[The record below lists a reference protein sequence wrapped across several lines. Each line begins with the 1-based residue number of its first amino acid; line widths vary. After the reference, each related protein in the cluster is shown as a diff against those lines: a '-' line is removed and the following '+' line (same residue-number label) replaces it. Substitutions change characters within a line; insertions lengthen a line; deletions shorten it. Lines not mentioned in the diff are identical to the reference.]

1 MSVAYKKVCYDAPL
15 KKLIDVRGLIEQF
28 FEAMCFAKNPIDRA
42 QNFLALWKRSK
53 NCSDCVT
60 LYCQNKFR
68 LRRLIYDIA
77 EMCDDEDEDEKE
89 ASKDDIRDKLNE
101 LIPFMKVPEKP
112 ELNVEVTVPNMP
124 PNIYMVL
131 VPVRNPVKV
140 LDTFLEIIY
149 QNRTLVESLKNL
161 THIETTVKQRA
172 RCKKDLLR
180 QIKEKTIQSSVFSA
194 IEFII
199 NRVVDPLVDPQMILE
214 LIKLVYHTYTDMPSP
229 SENSARLLVIL
240 CKYDFL

>member
-1 MSVAYKKVCYDAPL
+1 M
-15 KKLIDVRGLIEQF
+15 
-28 FEAMCFAKNPIDRA
+28 
-42 QNFLALWKRSK
+42 
-53 NCSDCVT
+53 
-60 LYCQNKFR
+60 
-68 LRRLIYDIA
+68 
-77 EMCDDEDEDEKE
+77 
-89 ASKDDIRDKLNE
+89 
-101 LIPFMKVPEKP
+101 
-112 ELNVEVTVPNMP
+112 
-124 PNIYMVL
+124 
-131 VPVRNPVKV
+131 